1 MESTSSGEGIDWGTS
16 TPIEDDPMI
25 KTPWDSHKDAWKQS
39 GIMKFMPD
47 PLGLF
52 GGGSNEGSIRRQE
65 LEGKAAAITRSQWD
79 HFLEVYRPVEEDI
92 LKRAMQ
98 TDFSKEGDEA
108 GQDAAAGVRSS
119 QGMLA
124 RNMSRLGTSMTPE
137 QAAAVRRRANL
148 NMGRAVGQAENT
160 TRRTMSD
167 TRGNLLAGLVG
178 VGRQV
183 ATGSVAGINQA
194 ANNAAS
200 TEMMLNQ
207 GKANA
212 QNTNLASASALAAAL
227 IMMI

>member
-1 MESTSSGEGIDWGTS
+1 MSLGISTALAGASAGPMAEMQAKASGGVTSGT
-16 TPIEDDPMI
+16 
-25 KTPWDSHKDAWKQS
+25 
-39 GIMKFMPD
+39 GF
-47 PLGLF
+47 
-52 GGGSNEGSIRRQE
+52 GGSNPLQGMSAGGRRQW
-65 LEGKAAAITRSQWD
+65 LENTSANITRSQWNN
-79 HFLEVYRPVEEDI
+79 FLDVYRPVEEDI

-124 RNMSRLGTSMTPE
+124 RNLSRMGTSMTPE
-137 QAAAVRRRANL
+137 QAAAVRRRSNL

-183 ATGSVAGINQA
+183 ATGAAGGINSA

-212 QNTNLASASALAAAL
+212 QNTNTASAAALAGAL

>member
-1 MESTSSGEGIDWGTS
+1 MS
-16 TPIEDDPMI
+16 
-25 KTPWDSHKDAWKQS
+25 A
-39 GIMKFMPD
+39 
-47 PLGLF
+47 
-52 GGGSNEGSIRRQE
+52 GGRRQY
-65 LEGKAAAITRSQWD
+65 LENTSANITRSQWNN
-79 HFLEVYRPVEEDI
+79 FLEVYRPVEEDI

-98 TDFSKEGDEA
+98 TDFSQEGDEA
-108 GQDAAAGVRSS
+108 GQDAASGVRSS

-167 TRGNLLAGLVG
+167 TRTNLLAGLVG

-183 ATGSVAGINQA
+183 ATGSSAGINSA

-212 QNTNLASASALAAAL
+212 QNTNLASGAALAAAL
-227 IMMI
+227 MMMI